1 MIPVVSFKYFFVDT
15 FSFIMHKEASFIASQ
30 ALTNL

>member
-1 MIPVVSFKYFFVDT
+1 MILVVSLKYFFVDR
-15 FSFIMHKEASFIASQ
+15 FCFIMHKEASFIASQ